1 MNTLQIPKRATSF
14 TKVMLQC
21 SVMLDLIVLTCS
33 QLCLAEALNDRAEHP
48 KLDKYLSTIA
58 YPFETRA
65 FKFASQGKDLQ
76 MVYMYLEPA
85 PGQAIVTLL
94 HGKNFNGMYWKTTAE
109 MIHKQGFGVLIP
121 DQIGFGKS
129 SKPTDYQYSFA
140 ALARNTR
147 SLLNHLGISE
157 SIVVGHSMGGM
168 LAARFALMFPES
180 SKRLVLINPI
190 GLENYLAYVN
200 YTDVDTLYQNEL
212 KKTPEKIISYQKRF
226 YYDGDWSDEYQQH
239 AEFLQGWTVG
249 PDRVELAKISA
260 LTLDMIFTQPVIEE
274 FDQLQVPT
282 ALILGTRD
290 RTAPGR
296 ANKKQ
301 GVARE
306 LGRYDLLGAEVKARN
321 KAIKVAELKDIG
333 HLPHIEAFDRFKK
346 AFFEAIE

>member
-1 MNTLQIPKRATSF
+1 MLRLILVVSFFLVHLPTS
-14 TKVMLQC
+14 
-21 SVMLDLIVLTCS
+21 
-33 QLCLAEALNDRAEHP
+33 LAKDSNDHPEPP
-48 KLDKYLSTIA
+48 KLDKYLSTIT
-58 YPFETRA
+58 YPFDTKA

-76 MVYMYLEPA
+76 MAYMYLEPA

-109 MIHKQGFGVLIP
+109 MLHKQGFGVLIP

-140 ALARNTR
+140 ALASNTR
-147 SLLNHLGISE
+147 ALLNHLGILE

-200 YTDVDTLYQNEL
+200 YSDVGTLYQNEL

-260 LTLDMIFTQPVIEE
+260 LTLDMIFTHPVIEE
-274 FDQLQVPT
+274 FNQLQIPT

-301 GVARE
+301 GVDRE
-306 LGRYDLLGAEVKARN
+306 LGRYDLLGDEVKARN
-321 KAIKVAELKDIG
+321 SAIEVMELKNIG
-333 HLPHIEAFDRFKK
+333 HLPHIEDFDCFQK
-346 AFFEAIE
+346 AFINAIE